1 MLGKSARQLMFSCR
15 ALFVVCLALL
25 LSTMI
30 AWSDDNPEFRVAA
43 IIAAGEN
50 SRVLVERADG
60 QQNWYRVGDSLDQSP
75 ILEIDEEGITITTAE
90 GPYRLLLR
98 GDSKRIVASDV
109 GEEVPPSR
117 HQSRQVQ
124 FVGLLSRV
132 KAVEPV
138 ENETYEQ
145 AVARNMNQSLGF
157 GKSARIVGVGRVE
170 VSTPAQ
176 AHQELQ
182 RQLALDAP
190 IRITVENDYVKDIY
204 LLPD

>member
-1 MLGKSARQLMFSCR
+1 MFSNCQ
-15 ALFVVCLALL
+15 ALFVAFLALI
-25 LSTMI
+25 LSATI
-30 AWSDDNPEFRVAA
+30 AWSDDDSEFRVSA
-43 IIAAGEN
+43 IIAAKDS

-60 QQNWYRVGDSLDQSP
+60 QQNWYRVGDSLDQSR
-75 ILEIDEEGITITTAE
+75 ILEIDEDGITITTAE

-98 GDSKRIVASDV
+98 GDSKRVVASSV

-132 KAVEPV
+132 KAVDPASD
-138 ENETYEQ
+138 ETYEQ
-145 AVARNMNQSLGF
+145 AVARNMNQNLGF

-176 AHQELQ
+176 AHRELQ